1 MLDVCVE
8 GEWWIVNVRV
18 KGDGVRWMCV
28 EGG

>member
-1 MLDVCVE
+1 MEDGGC
-8 GEWWIVNVRV
+8 GEWWIVSVCV